1 MGLKLSRSDP
11 CVSAGGPIDRDLTRT
26 ESHRASLNYEQDR
39 MKTNTEQTSFE
50 VSDSRT
56 VALSVLDG
64 LSEIFELWSRIGGE
78 QDFFEFYGRPMYED
92 DTTSG
97 EKAIRELIET
107 ENLQQWEGEPFVP
120 GAKSALVRVGTM
132 VVACAYSIQA
142 IKEETNSPA
151 AWTYTSLANRWL
163 GILQG
168 LHSEAGI
175 SGSSLSDFAKK
186 GANSRHAEHR
196 SMKQE
201 VFEWCDAN
209 MTSTRSISNAALA
222 IAGKQMNISH
232 GTACNWISEW
242 KKSNSLPA

>member
-1 MGLKLSRSDP
+1 M
-11 CVSAGGPIDRDLTRT
+11 
-26 ESHRASLNYEQDR
+26 NR
-39 MKTNTEQTSFE
+39 MKHSTEQASFE

-64 LSEIFELWSRIGGE
+64 LSEIFELWSRLGGE

-92 DTTSG
+92 DSTSG

-120 GAKSALVRVGTM
+120 GAKSALVRIGTM

-151 AWTYTSLANRWL
+151 AWTYTCVANRWL

-168 LHSEAGI
+168 LHSGPGVG
-175 SGSSLSDFAKK
+175 GSSLFDFAKK
-186 GANSRHAEHR
+186 GAHERHTENR
-196 SMKQE
+196 GMKKE
-201 VFEWCDAN
+201 VFEWLPKNRERFSSKSAVAKAISADIVPVKVRTALGWVGEWERQ
-209 MTSTRSISNAALA
+209 TS
-222 IAGKQMNISH
+222 
-232 GTACNWISEW
+232 E
-242 KKSNSLPA
+242 KK